1 MGICRSL
8 RDEPR
13 AMSSDVKLAL
23 TLVSLLVPLG
33 TRAISRFHRIWPV
46 VGMGIAVI
54 VNLGWL
60 GFLGVEFFKLIE
72 AAFF

>member
-13 AMSSDVKLAL
+13 AMSSNVKLAL
-23 TLVSLLVPLG
+23 TLVSLLMPLG
-33 TRAISRFHRIWPV
+33 YAGNSRFHRIWPV
-46 VGMGIAVI
+46 VGMGIAVA

-72 AAFF
+72 AAFY